1 MKRRRHRKKNW
12 EKLDNTAV
20 LFPAIAS
27 EETTNVYR
35 ISVNLTEEVDAELL
49 QKALDMVLPG
59 FEHLM
64 YVCRKEYFG
73 IILKQITS
81 LLQRL

>member
-1 MKRRRHRKKNW
+1 MKKRRHRKKNW

-49 QKALDMVLPG
+49 QKALDMCCRVLI
-59 FEHLM
+59 HLM
-64 YVCRKEYFG
+64 YVCRNVYFG

>member
-1 MKRRRHRKKNW
+1 MRKRKHKNKNW

-59 FEHLM
+59 LTHLM
-64 YVCRKEYFG
+64 CACRKVYFG
-73 IILKQITS
+73 IILRQIIS
-81 LLQRL
+81 LHLKW